1 MTVAEVEERRSW
13 GSAVLQR
20 YLALSPP
27 YRLALR
33 WALILGCAGVA
44 FSDSVATSAH
54 TAAVGGIGGYV
65 WLVPGAAALAAVGV
79 ARRDRTEL
87 PIHDRQTDII
97 VGTMGLILAL
107 LVQAVLAPRF
117 SLYFHLLRLDL
128 VAMWLFVLSAAIVLF
143 GLRPVMR
150 FRHVWALLFMVFTLP
165 YFLSVVF
172 LGGGKFAAG
181 ASTMIIAAVAT
192 GVAVRTTVRRGAI
205 GSLYA
210 WLVGFSVLTLIG
222 VFFEDAPMLVYQE
235 VPVLVA
241 IAAVGVFMY
250 LQARRG
256 QPKRLF
262 DRRVEPL
269 AANQVWAGV
278 PLVVGVTIALALIP
292 LPAGAS
298 ATVITHAGPA
308 ELVPGRPLATPAGWD
323 TTEQHT
329 YDGMSR
335 FYGQHAVLL
344 RQQMTATTG
353 DPRFDK
359 DSRPRTVVVDSI
371 VSQRPLSF
379 DTFHGRIIYN
389 MANAR
394 LSDPRRVDLGH
405 GVSGDL
411 LSVVDDNLLITWNS
425 LRFAWGTDE
434 EIAQRVTIFA
444 VDNHEPDAPFPE
456 PTTTLASTLRTMF
469 TLLFRGN
476 AVLDERTPS
485 FKDAELLTEFGR
497 ELVATQF
504 ESVAVT
510 R

>member
-1 MTVAEVEERRSW
+1 M
-13 GSAVLQR
+13 
-20 YLALSPP
+20 
-27 YRLALR
+27 
-33 WALILGCAGVA
+33 
-44 FSDSVATSAH
+44 
-54 TAAVGGIGGYV
+54 
-65 WLVPGAAALAAVGV
+65 
-79 ARRDRTEL
+79 
-87 PIHDRQTDII
+87 
-97 VGTMGLILAL
+97 
-107 LVQAVLAPRF
+107 
-117 SLYFHLLRLDL
+117 
-128 VAMWLFVLSAAIVLF
+128 
-143 GLRPVMR
+143 
-150 FRHVWALLFMVFTLP
+150 
-165 YFLSVVF
+165 
-172 LGGGKFAAG
+172 
-181 ASTMIIAAVAT
+181 
-192 GVAVRTTVRRGAI
+192 
-205 GSLYA
+205 
-210 WLVGFSVLTLIG
+210 GFSVLTLIG